1 MEMNKKTY
9 IQPNTIVMLMETVCL
24 TTTSLETDTK
34 ESNGVSNEEDVLARK
49 NFNIWDDEE

>member
-1 MEMNKKTY
+1 MNKKTY

>member
-1 MEMNKKTY
+1 MNKKSY
-9 IQPNTIVMLMETVCL
+9 IQPNTIVMLMETACCL
-24 TTTSLETDTK
+24 NTASLETDTN